1 MSFRLLTAGL
11 AAALL
16 ALFAADAPKTYPTGY
31 ADTEFLPGGKW
42 RVHDDSRPRP
52 PVVAPGTASA
62 PERPG
67 KAPSDAVVLFDGT
80 DLSHWV
86 QRKRGGGTL
95 PPAWK
100 GRERLHGGR
109 ARYRQPLH
117 QGEVRRRPTAHR
129 VGDSGES
136 RALQPGAGQLGRAA
150 HGLYEIQVLDSYDNV
165 SYADGQAGSIYGQYP
180 PLVNA
185 SRKPGEWQTYDIV
198 FEAPRFAGGESGQT
212 GIRGPCSTTGCY
224 CTTVRK

>member
-1 MSFRLLTAGL
+1 MVRDGFARKKPLRVRRRWGLPASDGYASLSDRGEDSRQRTGGRERSRHSRKTPHSPRLRLILDAKELKMSFRLLTAGL

-86 QRKRGGGTL
+86 QRKR
-95 PPAWK
+95 AE
-100 GRERLHGGR
+100 GRS
-109 ARYRQPLH
+109 
-117 QGEVRRRPTAHR
+117 RRPGKSRTATWR
-129 VGDSGES
+129 SRPVPAATSPRRSSATSNCTSSGRLRRKS
-136 RALQPGAGQLGRAA
+136 SAPAKGGATRAC
-150 HGLYEIQVLDSYDNV
+150 
-165 SYADGQAGSIYGQYP
+165 
-180 PLVNA
+180 
-185 SRKPGEWQTYDIV
+185 
-198 FEAPRFAGGESGQT
+198 
-212 GIRGPCSTTGCY
+212 CSWAL
-224 CTTVRK
+224 